1 MNRIPVVKLG
11 DTGLKVSKLG
21 FGTYDFGRQPLGI
34 SPKKG
39 GQILFEA
46 YKLGVN
52 FWDTSDDYVSHP
64 HVAAAL
70 KLVPR
75 KDVVISTKTNAR
87 SGGEAEKSLK
97 NSLKE
102 LGTDYVD
109 IFLLHNVKS
118 DWIDDCSELFK
129 ELRDLKATGMVRAVG
144 LSTHSVAVV
153 QEVAQLDEVDV
164 IMTICCNTDQ
174 ATIKRFQD
182 HIPLEDG
189 TIEEML
195 EAIKLTHNNGKGVIA
210 MKVLGGTCP
219 NCQLSRSRC
228 LESQQQHPAPPLAR
242 NYESSIKSIA
252 KMKTVDAMV
261 IGMENI
267 DQLQKNV
274 KAILTN
280 Y

>member
-11 DTGLKVSKLG
+11 GTGLKVSKLG
-21 FGTYDFGRQPLGI
+21 FGTYDFGRQPLEI

-46 YKLGVN
+46 YKLGAN
-52 FWDTSDDYVSHP
+52 FWDTSDDYGSHP

-70 KLVPR
+70 KLVSR

-87 SGGEAEKSLK
+87 RGGEAENSLK

-118 DWIDDCSELFK
+118 DWVDDCGELFK
-129 ELRDLKATGMVRAVG
+129 ELRALKATGMVMAVG

-164 IMTICCNTDQ
+164 IMTICCNADQ

-189 TIEEML
+189 TIKEML
-195 EAIKLTHNNGKGVIA
+195 KAIELAHNNGKGLVA

-219 NCQLSRSRC
+219 NCQLSPSKR
-228 LESQQQHPAPPLAR
+228 LKSQQQHPAPPLAR
-242 NYESSIKSIA
+242 NYESSIKSIV
-252 KMKTVDAMV
+252 KMKTVDTMV

-267 DQLQKNV
+267 EQLQKNV
-274 KAILTN
+274 KAVLSI

>member
-1 MNRIPVVKLG
+1 LEKIPIVKLG
-11 DTGLKVSKLG
+11 DSGLKVSKLG

-39 GQILFEA
+39 GQILLEA

-52 FWDTSDDYVSHP
+52 FWDTSDDYGSHP

-75 KDVVISTKTNAR
+75 KNVVVSTKTNAR
-87 SGGEAEKSLK
+87 SGKEAEKSLRQ
-97 NSLKE
+97 SLKE

-118 DWIDDCSELFK
+118 DWVDDCSGLFK
-129 ELRDLKATGMVRAVG
+129 ELSDLKATGLVKAVG

-153 QEVAQLDEVDV
+153 EEVAQLDEVDV
-164 IMTICCNTDQ
+164 IMAICCNADQ
-174 ATIKRFQD
+174 ATINRFQD

-189 TIEEML
+189 TIKDML
-195 EAIKLTHNNGKGVIA
+195 QAIELAHNKGKGVIA
-210 MKVLGGTCP
+210 MKVLGGACP
-219 NCQLSRSRC
+219 NCSLSNKPRKP
-228 LESQQQHPAPPLAR
+228 QQHLAPPLAG
-242 NYESSIKSIA
+242 NYQSSIESIA
-252 KMKTVDAMV
+252 KMKTVDAIV

-274 KAILTN
+274 KTIISTS
-280 Y
+280 

>member
-1 MNRIPVVKLG
+1 MNKIPIVKLG

-39 GQILFEA
+39 GQLLFEA

-52 FWDTSDDYVSHP
+52 FWDTSDDYGSHP

-70 KLVPR
+70 KLVSR

-87 SGGEAEKSLK
+87 SIGEAEKSLK

-118 DWIDDCSELFK
+118 DWIDDCGRLFK
-129 ELRDLKATGMVRAVG
+129 DLSELKATGLVKAVG
-144 LSTHSVAVV
+144 LSTHSVVV
-153 QEVAQLDEVDV
+153 VKEVAQLEEVDV
-164 IMTICCNTDQ
+164 IMTICCNADQ

-189 TIEEML
+189 TIKEML
-195 EAIKLTHNNGKGVIA
+195 EAIALAHKSGKGVIA
-210 MKVLGGTCP
+210 MKILGGACP
-219 NCQLSRSRC
+219 NCSLSNKPSKP
-228 LESQQQHPAPPLAR
+228 QQHLAPPLAR
-242 NYESSIKSIA
+242 NHQASIEAVA
-252 KMKTVDAMV
+252 KMKTVDAML

-274 KAILTN
+274 KAIMLTS
-280 Y
+280 

>member
-1 MNRIPVVKLG
+1 MEKIPIVKLG
-11 DTGLKVSKLG
+11 DSGLKVSKLG

-39 GQILFEA
+39 GQILLEA

-52 FWDTSDDYVSHP
+52 FWDTSDDYGSHP

-75 KDVVISTKTNAR
+75 KNVVVSTKTNAR
-87 SGGEAEKSLK
+87 SGKEAEKSLRQ
-97 NSLKE
+97 SLKE

-118 DWIDDCSELFK
+118 DWVDDCSGLFK
-129 ELRDLKATGMVRAVG
+129 ELSDLKATGLVKAVG

-153 QEVAQLDEVDV
+153 EEVAQLDEVDV
-164 IMTICCNTDQ
+164 IMAICCNADQ
-174 ATIKRFQD
+174 ATINRFQD

-189 TIEEML
+189 TIKDML
-195 EAIKLTHNNGKGVIA
+195 QAIELAHNKGKGVIA
-210 MKVLGGTCP
+210 MKVLGGACP
-219 NCQLSRSRC
+219 NCSLSNKPRKP
-228 LESQQQHPAPPLAR
+228 QQHLAPPLAG
-242 NYESSIKSIA
+242 NYQSSIESIA
-252 KMKTVDAMV
+252 KMKTVDAIV

-274 KAILTN
+274 KTIISTS
-280 Y
+280 

>member
-1 MNRIPVVKLG
+1 MNKIPVVKLG

-34 SPKKG
+34 SPEKG
-39 GQILFEA
+39 GQLLFEA

-52 FWDTSDDYVSHP
+52 FWDTSDDYGSHP
-64 HVAAAL
+64 HVAEAL
-70 KLVPR
+70 RRVPR
-75 KDVVISTKTNAR
+75 EKVVLSTKTNAR
-87 SGGEAEKSLK
+87 SGEEAENSLK

-129 ELRDLKATGMVRAVG
+129 ELRDLKAMGMVRAVG
-144 LSTHSVAVV
+144 LSTHSVVV
-153 QEVAQLDEVDV
+153 VTEASKVEEIDV
-164 IMTICCNTDQ
+164 IMTICCNADQ
-174 ATIKRFQD
+174 ATINKFQD

-189 TIEEML
+189 TITEML
-195 EAIKLTHNNGKGVIA
+195 QAIKLTHTKGKGVIA
-210 MKVLGGTCP
+210 MKVLGGKCP
-219 NCQLSRSRC
+219 NCQLSPSKHPT
-228 LESQQQHPAPPLAR
+228 SQQQHSAPPLAR
-242 NYESSIKSIA
+242 NYHSSIKSIA

-274 KAILTN
+274 KAVLST

>member
-1 MNRIPVVKLG
+1 MNKIPVVKLG

-34 SPKKG
+34 SPEKG
-39 GQILFEA
+39 GQLLFEA

-52 FWDTSDDYVSHP
+52 FWDTSDDYGSHL
-64 HVAAAL
+64 HVAEAL
-70 KLVPR
+70 RRVPR
-75 KDVVISTKTNAR
+75 EKVVLSTKTNAR
-87 SGGEAEKSLK
+87 SGEEAENSLK

-118 DWIDDCSELFK
+118 DWIDDCSGLFK
-129 ELRDLKATGMVRAVG
+129 ELSDLKATGIVKAVG

-164 IMTICCNTDQ
+164 IMTICCNADQ

-189 TIEEML
+189 TIKEML
-195 EAIKLTHNNGKGVIA
+195 EAIELAHTNGKGLVA

-219 NCQLSRSRC
+219 NCSLSNKPRKP
-228 LESQQQHPAPPLAR
+228 QQHLAPPLAR
-242 NYESSIKSIA
+242 NYQSAIEAIA
-252 KMKTVDAMV
+252 KMKTVDAML

-274 KAILTN
+274 KAIISIS
-280 Y
+280 

>member
-1 MNRIPVVKLG
+1 MNKIPVVKLG

-34 SPKKG
+34 SPEKG
-39 GQILFEA
+39 GQLLLEA

-52 FWDTSDDYVSHP
+52 FWDTSDDYGSHF
-64 HVAAAL
+64 HIADAL
-70 KLVPR
+70 RRVPR
-75 KDVVISTKTNAR
+75 EKVVLSTKTNAR
-87 SGGEAEKSLK
+87 RGEEVENSLK

-109 IFLLHNVKS
+109 VFLLHNVKS

-129 ELRDLKATGMVRAVG
+129 ELRDLKAMGMVKAVG

-153 QEVAQLDEVDV
+153 QEVSQLDEVDV
-164 IMTICCNTDQ
+164 IMTICCNADQ
-174 ATIKRFQD
+174 ATINKFQD

-189 TIEEML
+189 TIREML
-195 EAIKLTHNNGKGVIA
+195 QAIELAHNSGKGLVA

-219 NCQLSRSRC
+219 NCQLSRNRR
-228 LESQQQHPAPPLAR
+228 LRSQQQHPAPPLAR
-242 NYESSIKSIA
+242 NYRSSIKSIA

-274 KAILTN
+274 KAVLSN